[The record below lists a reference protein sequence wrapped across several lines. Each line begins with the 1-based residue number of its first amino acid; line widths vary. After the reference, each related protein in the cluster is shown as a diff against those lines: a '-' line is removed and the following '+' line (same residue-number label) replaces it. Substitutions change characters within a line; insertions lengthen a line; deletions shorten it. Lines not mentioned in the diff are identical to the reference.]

1 MHDILF
7 SSDLFGL
14 LPSAWPVHVYGVLVA
29 LGFMLAMSVAWRHG
43 HKEGEDPEQVVDLC
57 YWILV
62 AGLLG
67 ARAVFI
73 MTKLDDYLAHPA
85 EVVKFWRGGLVW
97 YGGFLAAVA
106 CAWAYTRRHKMN
118 FFKQVDLLIAPM
130 CLAHTFGRLGCLS
143 AGCCFGRPSELP
155 WAVVFPVG
163 SMVQQAQLT
172 DRLVQLGQMSLP
184 VHPTQL
190 YEAGVE
196 LALFWLLLW
205 MRPRKRFHG
214 QLFLTWLSLYPIAR
228 SVIEMFRGDKE
239 RGVFILS
246 TSQYISIGVG
256 LAAAVL
262 ALYFLRQQRRAG
274 RGQRPQA
281 MAMSGR

>member
-7 SSDLFGL
+7 STDLFGL

-43 HKEGEDPEQVVDLC
+43 YSEGEDPEQVVDLC

-62 AGLLG
+62 SGLLG
-67 ARAVFI
+67 ARLVFI
-73 MTKLDDYLAHPA
+73 FTKLDDYLAHPA
-85 EVVKFWRGGLVW
+85 DVVKFWRGGLVW

-106 CAWAYTRRHKMN
+106 CAWGYTRRHRML
-118 FFKQVDLLIAPM
+118 FFKHVDLLIVPM

-143 AGCCFGRPSELP
+143 AGCCFGRPSDLP
-155 WAVVFPVG
+155 WAVAFPVG
-163 SMVQQAQLT
+163 SMVQQAQLSE
-172 DRLVQLGQMSLP
+172 RLVQLGRMSLP

-196 LALFWLLLW
+196 LMLFWLLLW

-214 QLFLTWLSLYPIAR
+214 QLFLIWMSLYPIAR
-228 SVIEMFRGDKE
+228 SIIEMFRGDKE

-256 LAAAVL
+256 LAAAAL
-262 ALYFLRQQRRAG
+262 AFYFVRQQRALG
-274 RGQRPQA
+274 EPQRPGE
-281 MAMSGR
+281 MARQPP